1 MSENGPR
8 EGTRDLPRSGPE
20 SGRRAVDQDSASGA
34 AYQAI
39 SRRAVRRRQEILM
52 LVHSGLSVEGAA
64 AAYTRDHPLEKEVT
78 PSEVAVVVASRKSP
92 PTSAGYPR
100 R

>member
-20 SGRRAVDQDSASGA
+20 AGRRAVDQDSASGA

-39 SRRAVRRRQEILM
+39 SRRAARRRQEILT
-52 LVHSGLSVEGAA
+52 LVRSGLSIEGAA
-64 AAYTRDHPLEKEVT
+64 RAYTRDHPLEKEVT
-78 PSEVAVVVASRKSP
+78 ASEVAVVVASTKTASAAAGHPRK
-92 PTSAGYPR
+92 
-100 R
+100 